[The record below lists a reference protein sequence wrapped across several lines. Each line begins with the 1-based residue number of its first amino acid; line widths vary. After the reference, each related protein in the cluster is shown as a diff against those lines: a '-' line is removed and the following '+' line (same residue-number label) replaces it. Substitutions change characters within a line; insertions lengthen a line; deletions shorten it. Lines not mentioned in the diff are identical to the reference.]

1 MNYIILPQEMVRPQN
16 PMPRYRCRWL
26 LGFALLAPAPA
37 WLAPRRLA
45 LLLAGSAAS
54 ISVGCTAQELG
65 DPGRKVP
72 LGEPGEPGE
81 VLGNMLGN
89 MLGKMPG
96 ENSLLGS
103 LEMGQ
108 D

>member
-1 MNYIILPQEMVRPQN
+1 MARPPQN

-45 LLLAGSAAS
+45 LRLLAGSTAS

-65 DPGRKVP
+65 DPGRKVS
-72 LGEPGEPGE
+72 LGEAGEPGEPGE
-81 VLGNMLGN
+81 VLGNMLR
-89 MLGKMPG
+89 KMPG